1 MRHLPVHWSE
11 GMFLR
16 PHHFQAA
23 DRHWGEKLA
32 LSQTAEDPCSYGIVR
47 IEIDPT
53 ALANRQLELRA
64 CQARLRDGTLVWLEP
79 GEEPDR
85 INLEQ
90 ASKEIG
96 TLSASLDEAIQA
108 ADAVRVY
115 LAVPRFDP
123 SGPNVSPP
131 GPADRSRV
139 TTFRQTLQDDT
150 SGGNDQEIEFRRL
163 NVRLRLSTEDLSGYE
178 LLQIAQIR
186 QAGNREAAPEIDPDY
201 FPPMLS
207 VDAWPPLGRDLVQS
221 IYDLLGRK
229 VTMEGVLGF
238 EHLRGKFPQVLVAP
252 SRGSVVPWVRAARL
266 EQGQKERMPAL
277 DLREPLEKMRDVTL
291 KREADR
297 YQPEFGQTVR
307 VYTLYGREAY
317 FFDEEN
323 RLLGDMAGMRPL
335 ADGKTDPFF
344 VSQEPMLPPSL

>member
-1 MRHLPVHWSE
+1 MRLDRKEKPSKPALRGFFVFVLAEARCAGARRQSANGIHADEKSAKDTGVVGPS
-11 GMFLR
+11 FLAR
-16 PHHFQAA
+16 SHAA
-23 DRHWGEKLA
+23 RVAPWLLAVASTLA
-32 LSQTAEDPCSYGIVR
+32 LV
-47 IEIDPT
+47 
-53 ALANRQLELRA
+53 A
-64 CQARLRDGTLVWLEP
+64 CQPKHIEV
-79 GEEPDR
+79 GEEPELDYP
-85 INLEQ
+85 EC
-90 ASKEIG
+90 
-96 TLSASLDEAIQA
+96 ASLDVDA
-108 ADAVRVY
+108 A
-115 LAVPRFDP
+115 PP
-123 SGPNVSPP
+123 SGTLTTGALQGTEGMIEKGLVERYELRKMTCGHRYRGTLKWGGGHTEVELVYDPHWKPLRAWRRISQP
-131 GPADRSRV
+131 GPRGTEKVDV
-139 TTFRQTLQDDT
+139 
-150 SGGNDQEIEFRRL
+150 RR
-163 NVRLRLSTEDLSGYE
+163 YE
-178 LLQIAQIR
+178 LR
-186 QAGNREAAPEIDPDY
+186 TPEPRI
-201 FPPMLS
+201 
-207 VDAWPPLGRDLVQS
+207 
-221 IYDLLGRK
+221 RK